1 MSPAGGAAMETV
13 AMETVTSEA
22 DRPHFDLDTGKAKGG
37 TPHFSSMSLACG
49 VFGLQDHSLASVAEA
64 L

>member
-13 AMETVTSEA
+13 AMETVTPEA
-22 DRPHFDLDTGKAKGG
+22 GRLHFDLDTGKAKGV

-49 VFGLQDHSLASVAEA
+49 VFGFQDRSLASVAEA

>member
-1 MSPAGGAAMETV
+1 METV
-13 AMETVTSEA
+13 AMETVTPEA
-22 DRPHFDLDTGKAKGG
+22 GRLHFDLDTGKAKGV

-49 VFGLQDHSLASVAEA
+49 VFGFQDRSLASVAEA

>member
-1 MSPAGGAAMETV
+1 META

-22 DRPHFDLDTGKAKGG
+22 DRPYFDLDTGKAKAGS
-37 TPHFSSMSLACG
+37 PHFSSMSLSCG
-49 VFGLQDHSLASVAEA
+49 VFGFQDHSLASVAEA